1 MGREPLWCEDCGQSH
16 LGDCPIHGPLL
27 KVRDKSIPTRAR
39 LTLPH
44 YLMLK
49 DLELHTANEQVVGV
63 FARKLIQQRTQFG
76 PFIAPRVPKLETLR
90 LDNAPIYKVF
100 RNGIEVS
107 TLDLSNENA
116 CSWMMFVR
124 LATTFDEQ
132 NLVAYQFNEDIY
144 FATCKPVAPHA
155 ELRVWYASDYAH
167 TMNVTLLCANKPD
180 GSAKTETSLIQSTD
194 EQNQFD
200 VKETLQELHE
210 KDKNNNSACASS
222 CEPWKCSNC
231 SKVFGTFSLLEVHSC
246 ESKIKRAKPCQQQN
260 VRTSQNRLSAR
271 QSKVCEKTQQLEL
284 GNKDLHVYTQVKKE
298 ENPGPSKLHVRK
310 EPMTFACHLCPKVFL
325 NHDKLKTHSYIHTGE
340 RPFLCT
346 NSQCTKAFISKYKLL
361 RHMTTHSPMKIH
373 ICSYCDKKFHRK
385 DHLKNHLQTHD
396 PNKIS
401 FRCTY
406 CGKMY
411 NTKPGF
417 KKHMALHAAAS
428 GELTCKICNKDFE
441 NTHNLLEHIKFHSGK
456 SSGTKEKKHQCEHC
470 DRQFYTRKDVRRHMV
485 VHTGRKDFLCQACG
499 QRFGRKD
506 HLVRHTRKSHD
517 RSNNIRVKLDEQ
529 ELATAKVQ
537 QALEIDQFQGQLHI
551 PFTEEIP
558 VHCSVGHFT
567 PSSHRLT
574 DLLKVPP
581 VPPPTFSNKI
591 SRGFPSPAK
600 QTVRVNAR
608 ERMRIE
614 PAVETESLNVK
625 NISGESLCSESID
638 LGQGVGFLPIQHQT
652 QSGTPYA
659 MCPANVTQSPK
670 TPPEHHQEITCKLH
684 QHQLH
689 QSPQSHFQQQTKLQR
704 QHHPQQQLQMIH
716 DVHPPLSS
724 TQTSSISQTC
734 SKVLQVP
741 FLDMRSALPQF
752 HQAFQ

>member
-1 MGREPLWCEDCGQSH
+1 MTYMTHNTDMLIAGCEDCGQSH

-260 VRTSQNRLSAR
+260 VRTSQN
-271 QSKVCEKTQQLEL
+271 
-284 GNKDLHVYTQVKKE
+284 
-298 ENPGPSKLHVRK
+298 
-310 EPMTFACHLCPKVFL
+310 
-325 NHDKLKTHSYIHTGE
+325 
-340 RPFLCT
+340 
-346 NSQCTKAFISKYKLL
+346 
-361 RHMTTHSPMKIH
+361 
-373 ICSYCDKKFHRK
+373 
-385 DHLKNHLQTHD
+385 
-396 PNKIS
+396 
-401 FRCTY
+401 RCTY

>member
-1 MGREPLWCEDCGQSH
+1 MTYMTHNTDMLIAGCEDCGQSH

-428 GELTCKICNKDFE
+428 
-441 NTHNLLEHIKFHSGK
+441 
-456 SSGTKEKKHQCEHC
+456 
-470 DRQFYTRKDVRRHMV
+470 
-485 VHTGRKDFLCQACG
+485 
-499 QRFGRKD
+499 
-506 HLVRHTRKSHD
+506 
-517 RSNNIRVKLDEQ
+517 
-529 ELATAKVQ
+529 
-537 QALEIDQFQGQLHI
+537 
-551 PFTEEIP
+551 
-558 VHCSVGHFT
+558 
-567 PSSHRLT
+567 

>member
-1 MGREPLWCEDCGQSH
+1 MTYMTHNTDMLIAGCEDCGQSH

-260 VRTSQNRLSAR
+260 VRTSQNRSIKSPPSAATYIL
-271 QSKVCEKTQQLEL
+271 QQDITWVPFSSK
-284 GNKDLHVYTQVKKE
+284 
-298 ENPGPSKLHVRK
+298 
-310 EPMTFACHLCPKVFL
+310 
-325 NHDKLKTHSYIHTGE
+325 
-340 RPFLCT
+340 T
-346 NSQCTKAFISKYKLL
+346 NSESKCK
-361 RHMTTHSPMKIH
+361 
-373 ICSYCDKKFHRK
+373 
-385 DHLKNHLQTHD
+385 
-396 PNKIS
+396 
-401 FRCTY
+401 
-406 CGKMY
+406 
-411 NTKPGF
+411 
-417 KKHMALHAAAS
+417 
-428 GELTCKICNKDFE
+428 GENEDRA
-441 NTHNLLEHIKFHSGK
+441 
-456 SSGTKEKKHQCEHC
+456 SSGNRKFECEEY
-470 DRQFYTRKDVRRHMV
+470 FSWLLY
-485 VHTGRKDFLCQACG
+485 
-499 QRFGRKD
+499 
-506 HLVRHTRKSHD
+506 
-517 RSNNIRVKLDEQ
+517 N
-529 ELATAKVQ
+529 LA
-537 QALEIDQFQGQLHI
+537 
-551 PFTEEIP
+551 
-558 VHCSVGHFT
+558 
-567 PSSHRLT
+567 
-574 DLLKVPP
+574 
-581 VPPPTFSNKI
+581 
-591 SRGFPSPAK
+591 
-600 QTVRVNAR
+600 
-608 ERMRIE
+608 
-614 PAVETESLNVK
+614 
-625 NISGESLCSESID
+625 
-638 LGQGVGFLPIQHQT
+638 
-652 QSGTPYA
+652 
-659 MCPANVTQSPK
+659 VTQ
-670 TPPEHHQEITCKLH
+670 
-684 QHQLH
+684 
-689 QSPQSHFQQQTKLQR
+689 
-704 QHHPQQQLQMIH
+704 
-716 DVHPPLSS
+716 
-724 TQTSSISQTC
+724 
-734 SKVLQVP
+734 
-741 FLDMRSALPQF
+741 
-752 HQAFQ
+752 